1 MNGKDS
7 EKRHIGRRE
16 FIAGGIAAA
25 VGAGLS
31 GGSARGNESG
41 FPPFPEAGLPSRPF
55 GKTGSRISLL
65 TFGGGPWGYFEE
77 STALK
82 LLTQALDSG
91 INCVDT
97 AYGYGRSEEFIG
109 RLMPGNRSRVLIH
122 TKIATRDRK
131 LWWQHCETSLKRL
144 NVTYVDSLMIHHLE
158 GWDDLEKLEGK
169 GGPLELMQ
177 RAKEQK
183 LARWTGVSAHTD
195 SRVLLEAVR
204 RHEFDHVMLPLN
216 VATNGFADL
225 GFEEIVLPDL
235 VRRGTAVTAMKALGT
250 GNIVKQ
256 FPEFDYRTCLRYTLS
271 LPSVAT
277 ATVTMPNLQN
287 LMDNVEAVKNFQ
299 PFSPGEMA
307 ALKKKAEGELKTSFR
322 SFMQNHRDVG
332 ES

>member
-7 EKRHIGRRE
+7 VKRVIGRRE

-25 VGAGLS
+25 VGAGLP
-31 GGSARGNESG
+31 GGSVRGNESG
-41 FPPFPEAGLPSRPF
+41 FPPFPAAGLPSRQF
-55 GKTGSRISLL
+55 GKTGSRITLL

-91 INCVDT
+91 INCIDT

-109 RLMPGNRSRVLIH
+109 RLIPARRKEVLIH

-131 LWWQHCETSLKRL
+131 QWWQHLETSLKRL
-144 NVTYVDSLMIHHLE
+144 NVSYVDSLMIHHLE

-169 GGPLELMQ
+169 GGPFDLMQ
-177 RAKEQK
+177 QAKEQK

-204 RHEFDHVMLPLN
+204 RHGFDHVMLPLN

-225 GFEEIVLPDL
+225 GFEEIVLPEL
-235 VRRGTAVTAMKALGT
+235 ARRGVAVTAMKALGT

-256 FPEFDYRTCLRYTLS
+256 FPAFDYITCLRYTLS

-287 LMDNVEAVKNFQ
+287 LLDNVEAVRNFQ
-299 PFSPGEMA
+299 PFTPTEMA
-307 ALKKKAEGELKTSFR
+307 ELKRKAEGELKTSFR
-322 SFMQNHRDVG
+322 SFMQKHLDVG
-332 ES
+332 